1 MEEFILTNTEII
13 LRYKK
18 NIFKQSNAFEFVQ
31 KLTLRKDENQI
42 RKELEKC
49 LLPESLKNEGTKE
62 ERKKYIDNFIL
73 ELNKLKKKEEEKSQ
87 IKKREK
93 TLEESLMPKIND
105 ENFPTLQSLELVEN
119 AKKKKFKILDKHYN
133 NKLEKGFFNC
143 FCYGEKHPLIGNCLF
158 CGRIHCLQEGDKV
171 CINCGNKLINNND
184 NYLKSIVN
192 DLNAKNAYSH
202 KEKLLKFQEDFYSK
216 LQIIDEYNDWY
227 EISTNTWLADNE
239 RQKAKKRDKDNEV
252 TEIHF

>member
-73 ELNKLKKKEEEKSQ
+73 ELNKLKKQEEEKSQ
-87 IKKREK
+87 IKKK
-93 TLEESLMPKIND
+93 G
-105 ENFPTLQSLELVEN
+105 
-119 AKKKKFKILDKHYN
+119 KKFR
-133 NKLEKGFFNC
+133 
-143 FCYGEKHPLIGNCLF
+143 
-158 CGRIHCLQEGDKV
+158 RIF
-171 CINCGNKLINNND
+171 
-184 NYLKSIVN
+184 
-192 DLNAKNAYSH
+192 NAKN
-202 KEKLLKFQEDFYSK
+202 K
-216 LQIIDEYNDWY
+216 
-227 EISTNTWLADNE
+227 
-239 RQKAKKRDKDNEV
+239 
-252 TEIHF
+252 